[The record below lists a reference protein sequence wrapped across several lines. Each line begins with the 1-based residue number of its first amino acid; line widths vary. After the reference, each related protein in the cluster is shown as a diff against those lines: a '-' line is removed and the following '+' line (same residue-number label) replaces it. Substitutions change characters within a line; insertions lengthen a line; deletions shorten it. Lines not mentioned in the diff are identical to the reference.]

1 MGNNNKRIKIWEEEY
16 ERKFTITKNA
26 KMHGITLIALVVTI
40 VVLLILAGITISLVF
55 SENGI
60 IAKAREAANKTNEAI
75 INEQAKMND
84 ITAAMENMLN
94 GTGGSTTPEEP
105 EKWDGTSDDKVNA
118 VQSTDTTPITVPV
131 PKGYTASKVTGETT
145 VKDGFVIYEGTE
157 EVNDTNK
164 DTAQTT
170 RNQFVWVP
178 VANPSEMYGT
188 DASGK
193 KWGKL
198 YDFDEDGI
206 TPLNWTEQDG
216 VMEIIATSGTGSY
229 REPDVITDDDETK
242 YDADNTNLQEAGLDV
257 SATADTFKTQLE
269 TEFNSMIASVEKY
282 GGFYIGR
289 YETGG
294 LSQTEAVVVKNNS
307 EIARQTWYTM
317 YKKSKE
323 VAANSNV
330 ATTMIWGCQWD
341 AVMRWMYNSGDST
354 KKTYTYD
361 STGKGN
367 YSSSRKN
374 TGSDPAYVI
383 NNIYD
388 MTGNVEDWTIEA
400 GNTKYRVNRGGDY
413 DDMFGSG
420 HPSSSRRNI
429 NNYPTN
435 NNTIAGSR
443 LSLYM

>member
-1 MGNNNKRIKIWEEEY
+1 MKENLQLQ
-16 ERKFTITKNA
+16 KNA

-60 IAKAREAANKTNEAI
+60 IAKAREAANKTNEVI
-75 INEQAKMND
+75 INEQAQMNEV
-84 ITAAMENMLN
+84 TAEMENMLN
-94 GTGGSTTPEEP
+94 ETGGSETTPEEP
-105 EKWDGTSDDKVNA
+105 EGCPAEEFEKWNGTSDEKVNA

-145 VKDGFVIYEGTE
+145 VEGGFVIYEGEE

-178 VANPSEMYGT
+178 VANPSEMYGR
-188 DASGK
+188 DENCK

-198 YDFDEDGI
+198 YDFDENGI
-206 TPLNWTEQDG
+206 TPYNWTEKNG
-216 VMEIIATSGTGSY
+216 VMSITNATGNC
-229 REPDVITDDDETK
+229 EPDV
-242 YDADNTNLQEAGLDV
+242 V
-257 SATADTFKTQLE
+257 SSDSSNSVTLTQLE

-289 YETGG
+289 YETGN
-294 LSQTEAVVVKNNS
+294 LKEAEAVVVKNNS
-307 EIARQTWYTM
+307 DINNQTWYTM
-317 YKKSKE
+317 YNKSKG
-323 VAANSNV
+323 VAVNSNV
-330 ATTMIWGCQWD
+330 TTSMIWGCQWD
-341 AVMRWMYNSGDST
+341 AVMRWMYNSGDAE

-367 YSSSRKN
+367 YSGSKKA
-374 TGSDPAYVI
+374 TGSDSAYAV

-388 MTGNVEDWTIEA
+388 MAGNVLDWTIEA
-400 GNTKYRVNRGGDY
+400 LITGNRVYRGGDCFGDSNFHPASVRNY
-413 DDMFGSG
+413 YRVPAVSDDDV
-420 HPSSSRRNI
+420 
-429 NNYPTN
+429 
-435 NNTIAGSR
+435 GSR
-443 LSLYM
+443 LALYM

>member
-1 MGNNNKRIKIWEEEY
+1 
-16 ERKFTITKNA
+16 
-26 KMHGITLIALVVTI
+26 MHGITLIALVVTI

-75 INEQAKMND
+75 INEQAQIND
-84 ITAAMENMLN
+84 VTAAMENMLN
-94 GTGGSTTPEEP
+94 GTGGSTVPEEP
-105 EKWDGTSDDKVNA
+105 EGCPAEEFEKWDGQSDEKVNA

-145 VKDGFVIYEGTE
+145 VEDGFVIYEGE
-157 EVNDTNK
+157 REVNDTNK

-178 VANPSEMYGT
+178 VENPSEMYGR
-188 DASGK
+188 DENCK

-198 YDFDEDGI
+198 YSFSSTGI
-206 TPLNWTEQDG
+206 KPLNWTEEDG
-216 VMEIIATSGTGSY
+216 VMSITATSGMGSS
-229 REPDVITDDDETK
+229 REPDVVTGSNGTL
-242 YDADNTNLQEAGLDV
+242 YDADNTNLQQAGLDA

-269 TEFNSMIASVEKY
+269 TEFNSMIASVERY

-289 YETGG
+289 YETGN
-294 LSQTEAVVVKNNS
+294 LKEAEAAVIKNNS
-307 EIARQTWYTM
+307 DIGSQTWYTQ
-317 YKKSKE
+317 YNKSKG

-330 ATTMIWGCQWD
+330 TTSMIWGCQWD
-341 AVMRWMYNSGDST
+341 AVMRWMYNSGDND

-367 YSSSRKN
+367 YSGSRKA
-374 TGSDPAYVI
+374 TGSDPEYAV

-388 MTGNVEDWTIEA
+388 MAGNVLDWTIEA
-400 GNTKYRVNRGGDY
+400 SSTGVRVRHGGLY
-413 DDMFGSG
+413 IYIASSG
-420 HPSSSRRNI
+420 PASSRNV
-429 NNYPTN
+429 NNLTFSYDYC
-435 NNTIAGSR
+435 GSR
-443 LSLYM
+443 LALYVK

>member
-1 MGNNNKRIKIWEEEY
+1 M
-16 ERKFTITKNA
+16 
-26 KMHGITLIALVVTI
+26 
-40 VVLLILAGITISLVF
+40 VF

-75 INEQAKMND
+75 INEQTQMND
-84 ITAAMENMLN
+84 VTAAMENMLN

-105 EKWDGTSDDKVNA
+105 EGCPAEEFEKWNGTSDEKVNA

-145 VKDGFVIYEGTE
+145 VEDGFVIYEGE
-157 EVNDTNK
+157 GEVNDTNK

-178 VANPSEMYGT
+178 VANPSEMYGR
-188 DASGK
+188 DENCK

-198 YDFDEDGI
+198 YSFDEEGI
-206 TPLNWTEQDG
+206 TANNWTEEDG
-216 VMEIIATSGTGSY
+216 VMSITATSGTGSY
-229 REPDVITDDDETK
+229 REPDVVTGNDGTK
-242 YDADNTNLQEAGLDV
+242 YDADNTNLQQAGLDS

-289 YETGG
+289 YETGN
-294 LSQTEAVVVKNNS
+294 LSKAEAVVVKNNS
-307 EIARQTWYTM
+307 DIGSQTWYM
-317 YKKSKE
+317 QYKKAKG

-330 ATTMIWGCQWD
+330 TTTMIWGCQWD
-341 AVMRWMYNSGDST
+341 AVMRWMWNQGGD

-367 YSSSRKN
+367 YN
-374 TGSDPAYVI
+374 GTNGNEAIPTGSNSAYAV

-388 MTGNVEDWTIEA
+388 MAGNVRDWTIEA
-400 GNTKYRVNRGGDY
+400 SRTDGRVVRGGY
-413 DDMFGSG
+413 CSNFAFSNPASYRGL
-420 HPSSSRRNI
+420 
-429 NNYPTN
+429 NYPTVSSSLS
-435 NNTIAGSR
+435 GSR
-443 LSLYM
+443 LALYM